1 MHAVKKIFESG
12 AFNATIE
19 WQIVCDRLAVARCI
33 TVMSTVA
40 VESGYDDVWKNMM
53 IWIGGFCWNL
63 LM

>member
-1 MHAVKKIFESG
+1 
-12 AFNATIE
+12 
-19 WQIVCDRLAVARCI
+19 
-33 TVMSTVA
+33 MSTAA